1 MLPKSMTQFYVI
13 LVITFSSFILC
24 GLYLHFFKLQ
34 NGKTALHFAA
44 YKGQLSSVKALA
56 EAGADLDLTD
66 EVHLRAHHPTVL
78 SFC

>member
-1 MLPKSMTQFYVI
+1 MIAFFY
-13 LVITFSSFILC
+13 
-24 GLYLHFFKLQ
+24 LQ

-66 EVHLRAHHPTVL
+66 EVIEMKCTSKCTSFDVHFDENAH
-78 SFC
+78 